1 MIQHSWEKYVRLL
14 WCQKPSARYP
24 CGKITEQR
32 SRPDLSEIEGV
43 KWQCSKNYVHSVAK
57 INKVF
62 NENARWHCRVDSFY
76 KSVILT
82 EICLQEKSC
91 IKKIIVLK
99 SICIFFCEDE
109 KKILNFKITE
119 KNCRVKMN
127 ICFSFSKFWPIA

>member
-32 SRPDLSEIEGV
+32 SRPDLSEIEGGR
-43 KWQCSKNYVHSVAK
+43 WQCSKNYVHSVAK

-82 EICLQEKSC
+82 ENCLQEKSC
-91 IKKIIVLK
+91 IKKNNSSQKYLHLFLWGWKENIKFQNYWKKL
-99 SICIFFCEDE
+99 SSENEYLFF
-109 KKILNFKITE
+109 F
-119 KNCRVKMN
+119 
-127 ICFSFSKFWPIA
+127 